1 MKLAFQVMPILF
13 RRKRRGGYVALARPS
28 EYASIRAMRIFALFL
43 FGYLA
48 LFAGT
53 PPSAIAQDMN
63 AIQRLYQQ
71 NRVGNIPPPPPVSAP
86 STQRRAVAAPAPRTA
101 TVSAPPPVRRSRP
114 PPPVVRSKPPPPVT
128 RSNPAPRPNPAP
140 VAPVAKE
147 AVPQY
152 RGTPPRGLPVSGAK
166 PTESR
171 AATSA
176 PKGPV
181 PVKPKELTVRERK
194 YLAHASR
201 LDQEAGE
208 LWWQR
213 RYVDVEYRYREA
225 LRYREAVLGRTH
237 PDVAH
242 SLIRLARLYWGSN
255 RNQEAAALHRR
266 ALNILEHRLG
276 AESVEL
282 ANAFWEYGGFLQ
294 LRGDYAGAEPLMAK
308 ALKVLE
314 KDPDSQRNISR
325 RRTTYATVL
334 SELGRSEEAARIL
347 RR

>member
-1 MKLAFQVMPILF
+1 MKLNIQVMPILF
-13 RRKRRGGYVALARPS
+13 RRKRRGRYVALARPS

-48 LFAGT
+48 FFVGPL
-53 PPSAIAQDMN
+53 PPAIAQDMN

-71 NRVGNIPPPPPVSAP
+71 NLVGNILPPLVL
-86 STQRRAVAAPAPRTA
+86 
-101 TVSAPPPVRRSRP
+101 APPPVRRTRP

-128 RSNPAPRPNPAP
+128 RPNPAPRPNSVQ

-152 RGTPPRGLPVSGAK
+152 RGTPPRGLPGSGAK
-166 PTESR
+166 PTDPR

-181 PVKPKELTVRERK
+181 PVKPKELTVRERQ
-194 YLAHASR
+194 YLAYASR

-225 LRYREAVLGRTH
+225 LRYREAVFGQTH

-242 SLIRLARLYWGSN
+242 SLIRLARLYWGSY

-266 ALNILEHRLG
+266 ALYILEHRLG

-282 ANAFWEYGGFLQ
+282 ANAFWEYGGLLQ

-314 KDPDSQRNISR
+314 TDLDSQRNISW

>member
-1 MKLAFQVMPILF
+1 MPILF
-13 RRKRRGGYVALARPS
+13 RRKRRGRYVALARPS

-48 LFAGT
+48 FFVGPL
-53 PPSAIAQDMN
+53 PPAIAQDMN

-71 NRVGNIPPPPPVSAP
+71 NLVGNILPPLVL
-86 STQRRAVAAPAPRTA
+86 
-101 TVSAPPPVRRSRP
+101 APPPVRHSRP

-128 RSNPAPRPNPAP
+128 RQNPAPLPNSVP
-140 VAPVAKE
+140 VAPVAKA

-166 PTESR
+166 PTDSR
-171 AATSA
+171 AATP
-176 PKGPV
+176 PKGHV
-181 PVKPKELTVRERK
+181 PVKPKELTVRERQ
-194 YLAHASR
+194 YLAYASR

-225 LRYREAVLGRTH
+225 LRYREAVFGQTH

-242 SLIRLARLYWGSN
+242 SLIRLARLYWGSY

-282 ANAFWEYGGFLQ
+282 ANALWEYGGLLQ

-314 KDPDSQRNISR
+314 TDPGSQLNISR

-334 SELGRSEEAARIL
+334 SELGRSEEAARII

>member
-1 MKLAFQVMPILF
+1 MKLNIQVMPILF
-13 RRKRRGGYVALARPS
+13 RRKRRGRYVALARPS

-48 LFAGT
+48 FFVGPL
-53 PPSAIAQDMN
+53 PPATAQDMN

-71 NRVGNIPPPPPVSAP
+71 NLVGNILPPLVL
-86 STQRRAVAAPAPRTA
+86 
-101 TVSAPPPVRRSRP
+101 APPPVRRTRP

-128 RSNPAPRPNPAP
+128 RPNPAPRPNSVQ

-152 RGTPPRGLPVSGAK
+152 RGTPPRGLPGSGAK
-166 PTESR
+166 PTDPR

-181 PVKPKELTVRERK
+181 PVKQKELTVRERQ
-194 YLAHASR
+194 YLAYASR

-225 LRYREAVLGRTH
+225 LRYREAVFGQTH

-242 SLIRLARLYWGSN
+242 SLIRLARLYWGSY

-266 ALNILEHRLG
+266 ALYILEHRLG

-282 ANAFWEYGGFLQ
+282 ANAFWEYGGLLQ

-314 KDPDSQRNISR
+314 TDLDSQRNISW

>member
-1 MKLAFQVMPILF
+1 MKLFTQVMPILF
-13 RRKRRGGYVALARPS
+13 RRKRRGRYVALARPS

-48 LFAGT
+48 FFVGPL
-53 PPSAIAQDMN
+53 PPAIAQDMN

-71 NRVGNIPPPPPVSAP
+71 NLVDNIPPPPLVSAP
-86 STQRRAVAAPAPRTA
+86 STQRRAVAAPTPRTA
-101 TVSAPPPVRRSRP
+101 TVSAPPPVRRTRP
-114 PPPVVRSKPPPPVT
+114 PPPAVRSKPPPPVT
-128 RSNPAPRPNPAP
+128 RQNPAPLPNSVP

-166 PTESR
+166 PTDSR
-171 AATSA
+171 AATP
-176 PKGPV
+176 PKGHV
-181 PVKPKELTVRERK
+181 PVKPKELTVRERQ
-194 YLAHASR
+194 YLAYASR

-225 LRYREAVLGRTH
+225 LRYREAVFGQTH

-242 SLIRLARLYWGSN
+242 SLIRLARLYWGSY

-266 ALNILEHRLG
+266 ALYILEHRLG

-282 ANAFWEYGGFLQ
+282 ANAFWEYGGLLQ

-308 ALKVLE
+308 ALTVLE
-314 KDPDSQRNISR
+314 TDLDSQRNISW

>member
-1 MKLAFQVMPILF
+1 MKLNIQVMPILF
-13 RRKRRGGYVALARPS
+13 RRKRRGRYVALARPS

-43 FGYLA
+43 FGNLA
-48 LFAGT
+48 FFVGPL
-53 PPSAIAQDMN
+53 PPAIAQDMN

-71 NRVGNIPPPPPVSAP
+71 NLVGNILPPLVL
-86 STQRRAVAAPAPRTA
+86 
-101 TVSAPPPVRRSRP
+101 APPPVRRTRP

-128 RSNPAPRPNPAP
+128 RPNPAPRPNSVQ

-152 RGTPPRGLPVSGAK
+152 RGTPPRGLPGSGAK
-166 PTESR
+166 PTDPR

-181 PVKPKELTVRERK
+181 PVKPKELTVRERQ
-194 YLAHASR
+194 YLEYASR

-225 LRYREAVLGRTH
+225 LRYREAVFGQTH

-242 SLIRLARLYWGSN
+242 SLIRLARLYWGSY

-266 ALNILEHRLG
+266 ALYILEHRLG

-282 ANAFWEYGGFLQ
+282 ANAFWEYGGLLQ

-314 KDPDSQRNISR
+314 TDLDSQRNISW

>member
-1 MKLAFQVMPILF
+1 M
-13 RRKRRGGYVALARPS
+13 
-28 EYASIRAMRIFALFL
+28 
-43 FGYLA
+43 
-48 LFAGT
+48 
-53 PPSAIAQDMN
+53 
-63 AIQRLYQQ
+63 
-71 NRVGNIPPPPPVSAP
+71 
-86 STQRRAVAAPAPRTA
+86 
-101 TVSAPPPVRRSRP
+101 
-114 PPPVVRSKPPPPVT
+114 
-128 RSNPAPRPNPAP
+128 
-140 VAPVAKE
+140 
-147 AVPQY
+147 
-152 RGTPPRGLPVSGAK
+152 
-166 PTESR
+166 
-171 AATSA
+171 TSA

-181 PVKPKELTVRERK
+181 PLKPKELTVRERQ
-194 YLAHASR
+194 YLAYASR

-225 LRYREAVLGRTH
+225 LRYREAVFGQTH

-242 SLIRLARLYWGSN
+242 SLIRLARLYWGSY

-266 ALNILEHRLG
+266 ALYILEHRLG

-282 ANAFWEYGGFLQ
+282 ANAFWEYGGLLQ

-314 KDPDSQRNISR
+314 TDLDSQRNISW

>member
-1 MKLAFQVMPILF
+1 MPYNGFIN
-13 RRKRRGGYVALARPS
+13 R
-28 EYASIRAMRIFALFL
+28 
-43 FGYLA
+43 
-48 LFAGT
+48 T
-53 PPSAIAQDMN
+53 WSAIFC
-63 AIQRLYQQ
+63 
-71 NRVGNIPPPPPVSAP
+71 
-86 STQRRAVAAPAPRTA
+86 RRWSWRR
-101 TVSAPPPVRRSRP
+101 RRSVRTRP

-128 RSNPAPRPNPAP
+128 RPNPAPRPNSVP

-166 PTESR
+166 PTDSR

-181 PVKPKELTVRERK
+181 PVKQKELTVRERQ
-194 YLAHASR
+194 YLAYASR

-213 RYVDVEYRYREA
+213 KYVDVEYRYREA
-225 LRYREAVLGRTH
+225 LRYREAVFGQTH

-242 SLIRLARLYWGSN
+242 SLIRLARLYWGSY

-266 ALNILEHRLG
+266 ALYILEHRLG

-282 ANAFWEYGGFLQ
+282 ANAFWEYGGLLQ

-314 KDPDSQRNISR
+314 TDLDSQRNISW

>member
-1 MKLAFQVMPILF
+1 MPILF
-13 RRKRRGGYVALARPS
+13 RRKRRGGYVSLARPF
-28 EYASIRAMRIFALFL
+28 EYASIRTMRIFALFL
-43 FGYLA
+43 FGYLVF
-48 LFAGT
+48 FAG
-53 PPSAIAQDMN
+53 PLPRAIAQDIN

-71 NRVGNIPPPPPVSAP
+71 NRVGNIPTPPVLAP
-86 STQRRAVAAPAPRTA
+86 STQRRAVAAPAPHTT
-101 TVSAPPPVRRSRP
+101 TVSALPPVRRTRP
-114 PPPVVRSKPPPPVT
+114 PPPVLRSKPPPPVT
-128 RSNPAPRPNPAP
+128 RSNPAPRSNPAL
-140 VAPVAKE
+140 VAPIAKE

-152 RGTPPRGLPVSGAK
+152 RGIPPRGLPVSGAK
-166 PTESR
+166 PAESR
-171 AATSA
+171 AATKA

-181 PVKPKELTVRERK
+181 PNKPKELTVRERQ
-194 YLAHASR
+194 YLTYASR

-225 LRYREAVLGRTH
+225 LRYREVVLGRNH

-242 SLIRLARLYWGSN
+242 NLIRLARLYWGSN

-276 AESVEL
+276 AESIEL

-294 LRGDYAGAEPLMAK
+294 LRGEYAGAEPLMAK

-314 KDPDSQRNISR
+314 KDPDSQQNISR

-334 SELGRSEEAARIL
+334 SELGRSEDAARIL

>member
-1 MKLAFQVMPILF
+1 MKLNTQVTPILF
-13 RRKRRGGYVALARPS
+13 RRKRRSKYVALARRS

-48 LFAGT
+48 SFVGPL
-53 PPSAIAQDMN
+53 PPAIAQDMN
-63 AIQRLYQQ
+63 TIQRLYQQ
-71 NRVGNIPPPPPVSAP
+71 NLVGNILPPLVL
-86 STQRRAVAAPAPRTA
+86 
-101 TVSAPPPVRRSRP
+101 APPPVRHSRP

-128 RSNPAPRPNPAP
+128 RPNPVPRPNSVP
-140 VAPVAKE
+140 VAFFAKE

-166 PTESR
+166 PTDPR

-181 PVKPKELTVRERK
+181 PVKQKELTVRERQ
-194 YLAHASR
+194 YLAYASR

-225 LRYREAVLGRTH
+225 LRYREAVFGQTH

-242 SLIRLARLYWGSN
+242 SLIRLARLYWGSY

-266 ALNILEHRLG
+266 ALYILEHRLG
-276 AESVEL
+276 VESVEL
-282 ANAFWEYGGFLQ
+282 ANAFWEYGGLLQ

-314 KDPDSQRNISR
+314 TDLDSQQNISW

-334 SELGRSEEAARIL
+334 AELGRSEEAARIL

>member
-1 MKLAFQVMPILF
+1 MKLLTQVMPILF
-13 RRKRRGGYVALARPS
+13 RRKRRGRYVALARPS

-43 FGYLA
+43 FGYVAFFVGL
-48 LFAGT
+48 L
-53 PPSAIAQDMN
+53 PPAIAQDMN

-71 NRVGNIPPPPPVSAP
+71 NLVGNILPPLVL
-86 STQRRAVAAPAPRTA
+86 
-101 TVSAPPPVRRSRP
+101 APPPVRHSRP

-128 RSNPAPRPNPAP
+128 RPNPTPRPNSVP

-166 PTESR
+166 PTDSR
-171 AATSA
+171 AATP
-176 PKGPV
+176 PKGHV
-181 PVKPKELTVRERK
+181 PVKPKELTVRERQ
-194 YLAHASR
+194 YLAYASR

-225 LRYREAVLGRTH
+225 LRYREAVFGQTH

-242 SLIRLARLYWGSN
+242 SLIRLARLYWGSY

-282 ANAFWEYGGFLQ
+282 ANALWEYGGLLQ

-314 KDPDSQRNISR
+314 TDLDSQQNISL

-334 SELGRSEEAARIL
+334 SELGRSEEAARII

>member
-1 MKLAFQVMPILF
+1 MAQP
-13 RRKRRGGYVALARPS
+13 VA
-28 EYASIRAMRIFALFL
+28 
-43 FGYLA
+43 
-48 LFAGT
+48 
-53 PPSAIAQDMN
+53 
-63 AIQRLYQQ
+63 
-71 NRVGNIPPPPPVSAP
+71 
-86 STQRRAVAAPAPRTA
+86 
-101 TVSAPPPVRRSRP
+101 
-114 PPPVVRSKPPPPVT
+114 RSKPPPPVT
-128 RSNPAPRPNPAP
+128 RPNPVPRPNSVP
-140 VAPVAKE
+140 VAPGAKE

-152 RGTPPRGLPVSGAK
+152 RGTPPRGLPGSGAK
-166 PTESR
+166 PTDPR

-181 PVKPKELTVRERK
+181 PVKPKELTVRERQ
-194 YLAHASR
+194 YLAYASR

-225 LRYREAVLGRTH
+225 LRYREAVFGQTH

-242 SLIRLARLYWGSN
+242 SLIRLARLYWGSY

-266 ALNILEHRLG
+266 ALYILEHRLG

-282 ANAFWEYGGFLQ
+282 ANAFWEYGGLLQ

-308 ALKVLE
+308 ALNVLE
-314 KDPDSQRNISR
+314 TDLDSQRNISW

>member
-1 MKLAFQVMPILF
+1 MNLNIQVMPILF
-13 RRKRRGGYVALARPS
+13 RRKRRGRYVALARPS

-48 LFAGT
+48 FFVGLL
-53 PPSAIAQDMN
+53 PPAIAQDMN

-71 NRVGNIPPPPPVSAP
+71 NLVGNILPPLVL
-86 STQRRAVAAPAPRTA
+86 
-101 TVSAPPPVRRSRP
+101 APPPVRRTRP

-128 RSNPAPRPNPAP
+128 RPNPAPRPNSVQ

-152 RGTPPRGLPVSGAK
+152 RGTPPRGLPGSGAK
-166 PTESR
+166 PTDPR

-181 PVKPKELTVRERK
+181 PVKPKELTVRERQ
-194 YLAHASR
+194 YLAYASR

-225 LRYREAVLGRTH
+225 LRYREAVFGQTH

-242 SLIRLARLYWGSN
+242 SLIRLARLYWGSY

-266 ALNILEHRLG
+266 ALYILEHRLG

-282 ANAFWEYGGFLQ
+282 ANAFWEYGGLLQ

-314 KDPDSQRNISR
+314 TDLDSQRNISW

>member
-1 MKLAFQVMPILF
+1 
-13 RRKRRGGYVALARPS
+13 
-28 EYASIRAMRIFALFL
+28 MRILALLL
-43 FGYLA
+43 FGLLV
-48 LFAGT
+48 LFAG
-53 PPSAIAQDMN
+53 PPPVANAQDMN

-86 STQRRAVAAPAPRTA
+86 SSQRRPATAPAPRTA
-101 TVSAPPPVRRSRP
+101 TVAAPPPVRRTRP
-114 PPPVVRSKPPPPVT
+114 PPPVIRSKPPPPVT
-128 RSNPAPRPNPAP
+128 RATPAAQPTQRANPAP
-140 VAPVAKE
+140 VAPVAQQP
-147 AVPQY
+147 VPQY

-166 PTESR
+166 QAAPT
-171 AATSA
+171 AAANA

-181 PVKPKELTVRERK
+181 PVKPKELTVRERQ
-194 YLAHASR
+194 YLAHADR

-213 RYVDVEYRYREA
+213 KYVDVEYRYREA

-314 KDPDSQRNISR
+314 KDPDSQTNISR

-334 SELGRSEEAARIL
+334 SELGRSEEAAKI
-347 RR
+347 RRR

>member
-1 MKLAFQVMPILF
+1 MPILF
-13 RRKRRGGYVALARPS
+13 RRKRRGRYVALARPS

-48 LFAGT
+48 FFVGPL
-53 PPSAIAQDMN
+53 PPAIAQDMN

-71 NRVGNIPPPPPVSAP
+71 NLVGNILPPLVL
-86 STQRRAVAAPAPRTA
+86 
-101 TVSAPPPVRRSRP
+101 APPPVRRTRP

-128 RSNPAPRPNPAP
+128 RPNPAPRPNSVQ

-152 RGTPPRGLPVSGAK
+152 RGTPPRGLPGSGAK
-166 PTESR
+166 PTDPR

-181 PVKPKELTVRERK
+181 PVKPRELTVRERQ
-194 YLAHASR
+194 YLAYASR

-225 LRYREAVLGRTH
+225 LRYREAVFGQTH

-242 SLIRLARLYWGSN
+242 SLIRLARLYWGSY

-266 ALNILEHRLG
+266 ALYILEHRLG

-282 ANAFWEYGGFLQ
+282 ANAFWEYGGLLQ

-314 KDPDSQRNISR
+314 TDLDSQRNISW

>member
-1 MKLAFQVMPILF
+1 MKLNIQVMPILF
-13 RRKRRGGYVALARPS
+13 RRKRRGRYVALARPS

-48 LFAGT
+48 FFVGPL
-53 PPSAIAQDMN
+53 PPAIAQDMN

-71 NRVGNIPPPPPVSAP
+71 NLVGNILPPLVL
-86 STQRRAVAAPAPRTA
+86 
-101 TVSAPPPVRRSRP
+101 APPPVRRTRP

-128 RSNPAPRPNPAP
+128 RPNPAPRPNLVQ

-152 RGTPPRGLPVSGAK
+152 RGTPPRGLPGSGAK
-166 PTESR
+166 PTDPR

-181 PVKPKELTVRERK
+181 PVKPRELTVRERQ
-194 YLAHASR
+194 YLAYASR

-225 LRYREAVLGRTH
+225 LRYREAVFGQTH

-242 SLIRLARLYWGSN
+242 SLIRLARLYWGSY

-266 ALNILEHRLG
+266 ALYILEHRLG

-282 ANAFWEYGGFLQ
+282 ANAFWEYGGLLQ

-314 KDPDSQRNISR
+314 TDLDSQRNISW
-325 RRTTYATVL
+325 RRTTYASVL
-334 SELGRSEEAARIL
+334 YELGRSEEAARIL

>member
-1 MKLAFQVMPILF
+1 
-13 RRKRRGGYVALARPS
+13 S
-28 EYASIRAMRIFALFL
+28 
-43 FGYLA
+43 
-48 LFAGT
+48 
-53 PPSAIAQDMN
+53 
-63 AIQRLYQQ
+63 
-71 NRVGNIPPPPPVSAP
+71 
-86 STQRRAVAAPAPRTA
+86 
-101 TVSAPPPVRRSRP
+101 
-114 PPPVVRSKPPPPVT
+114 
-128 RSNPAPRPNPAP
+128 
-140 VAPVAKE
+140 VAKL
-147 AVPQY
+147 
-152 RGTPPRGLPVSGAK
+152 TD
-166 PTESR
+166 SR

-181 PVKPKELTVRERK
+181 PVKPKELTVRERQ
-194 YLAHASR
+194 YLEYASR

-225 LRYREAVLGRTH
+225 LRYREAVFGQTH

-242 SLIRLARLYWGSN
+242 SLIRLARLYWGSY

-266 ALNILEHRLG
+266 ALYILEHRLG
-276 AESVEL
+276 PESVEL
-282 ANAFWEYGGFLQ
+282 ANAFWEYGGLLQ

-314 KDPDSQRNISR
+314 TDLDSQRNISW

>member
-1 MKLAFQVMPILF
+1 MKLNTQVTPILF
-13 RRKRRGGYVALARPS
+13 RRKRRGRYVGLARPS

-48 LFAGT
+48 SFVGPL
-53 PPSAIAQDMN
+53 PPAIAQDMN

-71 NRVGNIPPPPPVSAP
+71 NLVGNILPPLVL
-86 STQRRAVAAPAPRTA
+86 
-101 TVSAPPPVRRSRP
+101 APPPVRHSR

-128 RSNPAPRPNPAP
+128 RPNPVPRPNSVP
-140 VAPVAKE
+140 VASFAKE

-152 RGTPPRGLPVSGAK
+152 RGTPPRGLPVGGAK
-166 PTESR
+166 PTDPR

-181 PVKPKELTVRERK
+181 PVKQKELTVRERQ
-194 YLAHASR
+194 YLAYASR

-225 LRYREAVLGRTH
+225 LRYREAVFGQTH

-242 SLIRLARLYWGSN
+242 SLIRLARLYWGSY

-266 ALNILEHRLG
+266 ALYILEHRLG
-276 AESVEL
+276 PESIEL
-282 ANAFWEYGGFLQ
+282 ANAFWEYGGLLQ

-314 KDPDSQRNISR
+314 TDLDSQRNISW

>member
-1 MKLAFQVMPILF
+1 MKLNIQVMPILF
-13 RRKRRGGYVALARPS
+13 RRKRRGRYVALARPS

-48 LFAGT
+48 FFVGPL
-53 PPSAIAQDMN
+53 PPAIAQDMN

-71 NRVGNIPPPPPVSAP
+71 NLVGNILPPLVL
-86 STQRRAVAAPAPRTA
+86 
-101 TVSAPPPVRRSRP
+101 APPPVRRTRP

-128 RSNPAPRPNPAP
+128 RPNPAPRPNSVQ

-152 RGTPPRGLPVSGAK
+152 RGTPPRGLPGSGAK
-166 PTESR
+166 PTDPR

-181 PVKPKELTVRERK
+181 PVKPKELTVRERQ
-194 YLAHASR
+194 YLAYASR

-225 LRYREAVLGRTH
+225 LRYREAVFGQTH

-242 SLIRLARLYWGSN
+242 SLIRLARLYWGSY

-266 ALNILEHRLG
+266 ALYILEHRLG

-282 ANAFWEYGGFLQ
+282 ANAFWEYGGLLQ

-314 KDPDSQRNISR
+314 TDLDSQRNISWR
-325 RRTTYATVL
+325 RMTYATVL

>member
-1 MKLAFQVMPILF
+1 MKLFTQVMPILF
-13 RRKRRGGYVALARPS
+13 RRKRRGRYVALARPS

-48 LFAGT
+48 FFVGPL
-53 PPSAIAQDMN
+53 PPAIAQDMN

-71 NRVGNIPPPPPVSAP
+71 NLVGNILPPLVL
-86 STQRRAVAAPAPRTA
+86 
-101 TVSAPPPVRRSRP
+101 APPPVRHSRP

-128 RSNPAPRPNPAP
+128 RQNPAPLPNSVP

-166 PTESR
+166 PTDSR
-171 AATSA
+171 AATP
-176 PKGPV
+176 PKGHV
-181 PVKPKELTVRERK
+181 PVKPKELTVRERQ
-194 YLAHASR
+194 YLAYASR

-225 LRYREAVLGRTH
+225 LRYREAVFGQTH

-242 SLIRLARLYWGSN
+242 SLIRLARLYWGSY

-266 ALNILEHRLG
+266 ALYILEHRLG

-282 ANAFWEYGGFLQ
+282 ANAFWEYGGLLQ

-308 ALKVLE
+308 APTVLE
-314 KDPDSQRNISR
+314 TDLDSQRNISW

>member
-1 MKLAFQVMPILF
+1 MKLNIQVMPILF
-13 RRKRRGGYVALARPS
+13 RRKRRGRYVALARPS

-48 LFAGT
+48 FFVGPL
-53 PPSAIAQDMN
+53 PPAIAQDMN

-71 NRVGNIPPPPPVSAP
+71 NLVGNILPPLVL
-86 STQRRAVAAPAPRTA
+86 
-101 TVSAPPPVRRSRP
+101 APPPVRRTRP
-114 PPPVVRSKPPPPVT
+114 PPPVVRSKPLPPVT
-128 RSNPAPRPNPAP
+128 RSNPAPRPNSAP

-152 RGTPPRGLPVSGAK
+152 RGTRPRGLPVSGAK

-171 AATSA
+171 AMTSA

-181 PVKPKELTVRERK
+181 PLKPKELTVRERQ
-194 YLAHASR
+194 YLAYASR

-208 LWWQR
+208 LWWQH

-225 LRYREAVLGRTH
+225 LRYREAVFGRTH

-242 SLIRLARLYWGSN
+242 SLIRLARLYWGSY

-266 ALNILEHRLG
+266 ALNILEHWLG

-282 ANAFWEYGGFLQ
+282 ANAFWEYGGLLQ

-314 KDPDSQRNISR
+314 TDPDSQRNISR
-325 RRTTYATVL
+325 RRTTYASVL

>member
-1 MKLAFQVMPILF
+1 MKLNIQVMPILF
-13 RRKRRGGYVALARPS
+13 RRKRRGRYVALARPS

-48 LFAGT
+48 FFVGPL
-53 PPSAIAQDMN
+53 PPAIAQDMN

-71 NRVGNIPPPPPVSAP
+71 NLVGNILPPLVL
-86 STQRRAVAAPAPRTA
+86 
-101 TVSAPPPVRRSRP
+101 APPPVRRTRP

-152 RGTPPRGLPVSGAK
+152 RGTPPRGLPGSGAK
-166 PTESR
+166 PTDPR

-181 PVKPKELTVRERK
+181 PVKPRELTVRERQ
-194 YLAHASR
+194 YLAYASR

-282 ANAFWEYGGFLQ
+282 ANAFWEYGGLLQ

-314 KDPDSQRNISR
+314 TDLDSQRNISW

>member
-1 MKLAFQVMPILF
+1 M
-13 RRKRRGGYVALARPS
+13 
-28 EYASIRAMRIFALFL
+28 
-43 FGYLA
+43 
-48 LFAGT
+48 
-53 PPSAIAQDMN
+53 
-63 AIQRLYQQ
+63 
-71 NRVGNIPPPPPVSAP
+71 
-86 STQRRAVAAPAPRTA
+86 
-101 TVSAPPPVRRSRP
+101 
-114 PPPVVRSKPPPPVT
+114 
-128 RSNPAPRPNPAP
+128 
-140 VAPVAKE
+140 
-147 AVPQY
+147 
-152 RGTPPRGLPVSGAK
+152 
-166 PTESR
+166 
-171 AATSA
+171 
-176 PKGPV
+176 
-181 PVKPKELTVRERK
+181 PVKQKELTVRERQ
-194 YLAHASR
+194 YLAYASR

-225 LRYREAVLGRTH
+225 LRYREAVFGQTH

-242 SLIRLARLYWGSN
+242 SLIRLARLYWGSY

-266 ALNILEHRLG
+266 ALYILEHRLG

-282 ANAFWEYGGFLQ
+282 ANAFWEYGGLLQ

-314 KDPDSQRNISR
+314 TDLDSQRNISW

>member
-1 MKLAFQVMPILF
+1 MPILL
-13 RRKRRGGYVALARPS
+13 RRKRRGRYVALARPS

-43 FGYLA
+43 FGNLA
-48 LFAGT
+48 FFVGPL
-53 PPSAIAQDMN
+53 PPATAQDMN

-71 NRVGNIPPPPPVSAP
+71 NLVGNILPPRLVSAP
-86 STQRRAVAAPAPRTA
+86 STQRHAVTAPAPRTA
-101 TVSAPPPVRRSRP
+101 TVSAPPPVRRTRP

-128 RSNPAPRPNPAP
+128 RPNPAPRPNLVP

-166 PTESR
+166 PTDSR

-181 PVKPKELTVRERK
+181 PVKQKELTVRERQ
-194 YLAHASR
+194 YLAYASR

-225 LRYREAVLGRTH
+225 LRYREAVFGQTH

-242 SLIRLARLYWGSN
+242 SLIRLARLYWGSY

-266 ALNILEHRLG
+266 ALYILEHRLG

-282 ANAFWEYGGFLQ
+282 ANAFWEYGGLLQ

-314 KDPDSQRNISR
+314 TDLDSQRNISW

>member
-1 MKLAFQVMPILF
+1 MKLFTQVMPILF
-13 RRKRRGGYVALARPS
+13 RRKRRGRYVALARPS

-43 FGYLA
+43 FGYVAFFVGL
-48 LFAGT
+48 L
-53 PPSAIAQDMN
+53 PPAIAQDMN

-71 NRVGNIPPPPPVSAP
+71 NLVGNILPPLVL
-86 STQRRAVAAPAPRTA
+86 
-101 TVSAPPPVRRSRP
+101 APPPVRHSRP

-128 RSNPAPRPNPAP
+128 RPNPTPRPNSVP

-166 PTESR
+166 PTDPR

-176 PKGPV
+176 LKGPV
-181 PVKPKELTVRERK
+181 PIEPKELTVRERQ
-194 YLAHASR
+194 YLAYASR

-225 LRYREAVLGRTH
+225 LRYREAVFGQTH

-242 SLIRLARLYWGSN
+242 SLIRLARLYWGSY

-282 ANAFWEYGGFLQ
+282 ANALWEYGGLLQ

-308 ALKVLE
+308 ALTVLE
-314 KDPDSQRNISR
+314 TDLDSQRNISW

>member
-1 MKLAFQVMPILF
+1 MKLNIQVMPILF
-13 RRKRRGGYVALARPS
+13 RRKRRGRYVALARPS

-48 LFAGT
+48 FFVGPL
-53 PPSAIAQDMN
+53 PPAIAQDMN

-71 NRVGNIPPPPPVSAP
+71 NLVGNILPPLVL
-86 STQRRAVAAPAPRTA
+86 
-101 TVSAPPPVRRSRP
+101 APPPVRRTRP

-128 RSNPAPRPNPAP
+128 RPNPAPRPNSVQ

-152 RGTPPRGLPVSGAK
+152 RGTPPRGLPGSGAK
-166 PTESR
+166 PTDPR

-181 PVKPKELTVRERK
+181 PVKPRELTVRERQ
-194 YLAHASR
+194 YLAYASR

-225 LRYREAVLGRTH
+225 LRYREAVFGQTH

-242 SLIRLARLYWGSN
+242 SLIRLARLYWGSY

-266 ALNILEHRLG
+266 ALYILEHRLG

-282 ANAFWEYGGFLQ
+282 ANAFWEYGGLLQ

-314 KDPDSQRNISR
+314 TDLDSQRNISWR
-325 RRTTYATVL
+325 RMTYATVL

>member
-1 MKLAFQVMPILF
+1 MKLTIQVMPILL
-13 RRKRRGGYVALARPS
+13 RRKRRGRYVALARPS

-48 LFAGT
+48 FFVGPL
-53 PPSAIAQDMN
+53 PPAIAQDMN

-71 NRVGNIPPPPPVSAP
+71 NLVGNISAAAGLGAGAAGPPPRSG
-86 STQRRAVAAPAPRTA
+86 RRR
-101 TVSAPPPVRRSRP
+101 
-114 PPPVVRSKPPPPVT
+114 PVVRSKPPPPVT
-128 RSNPAPRPNPAP
+128 RPNPAPRPNSVP

-166 PTESR
+166 PTDPR

-181 PVKPKELTVRERK
+181 PVKPKELTVRERQ
-194 YLAHASR
+194 YLAYASR

-225 LRYREAVLGRTH
+225 LRYREAVFGQTH

-242 SLIRLARLYWGSN
+242 SLIRLARLYWGSY

-266 ALNILEHRLG
+266 ALYILEHRLG

-282 ANAFWEYGGFLQ
+282 ANAFWEYGGLLQ

-314 KDPDSQRNISR
+314 TDLDSQRNISW

>member
-1 MKLAFQVMPILF
+1 MPILF
-13 RRKRRGGYVALARPS
+13 RRKRRGRYVALARPS
-28 EYASIRAMRIFALFL
+28 EYASIRAMRVFALFL
-43 FGYLA
+43 FGYVAFFVGA
-48 LFAGT
+48 L
-53 PPSAIAQDMN
+53 PPAIAQDMN

-71 NRVGNIPPPPPVSAP
+71 NLVGNILPPLVL
-86 STQRRAVAAPAPRTA
+86 
-101 TVSAPPPVRRSRP
+101 APPPVRHSRP
-114 PPPVVRSKPPPPVT
+114 PPSVVRSKPPPPVT
-128 RSNPAPRPNPAP
+128 RPNPAPRPNSVP

-166 PTESR
+166 PTEFR
-171 AATSA
+171 AASSA

-181 PVKPKELTVRERK
+181 SVMPKELTVRERQ
-194 YLAHASR
+194 YLAYASR

-225 LRYREAVLGRTH
+225 LRYREAVFGQTH

-242 SLIRLARLYWGSN
+242 SLIRLARLCWGSY

-266 ALNILEHRLG
+266 ALYILEHRLG

-282 ANAFWEYGGFLQ
+282 ANAFWEYGGLLQ

-314 KDPDSQRNISR
+314 TDLDSQRNISW